1 LSSANLTR
9 ATGRRLRWP
18 VVAFVALL
26 GASAQAQTAAERGA
40 YLLRAG
46 GCISCH
52 TDAKG
57 GGAPLA
63 GGLALNTPFG
73 VFYSPNIT
81 ADQETGIGRWTDRQ
95 FLDALKHGV
104 RPDGSRYF
112 PALPYT
118 TYTKMTDADAL
129 AIKAHLLSLPP
140 ARRENRAH
148 DLTFPF
154 GWRWPL
160 RLWQMLFFEDGEFR
174 PDPARGEQ
182 WNRGA
187 YLVEALAHCGE
198 CHTPRNA
205 LGGLERDRWL
215 SGTRDGPEGEVAPN
229 ITPDPKTGIGAW
241 SQADIVTLLKEGTTP
256 EFDNVQGTMAEAV
269 RDGLSHL
276 TTADLEAIAV
286 YLKSARP
293 IENKVGR

>member
-1 LSSANLTR
+1 MSSGGFAR

-18 VVAFVALL
+18 VVVFAVLL
-26 GASAQAQTAAERGA
+26 AASARAQTSTERGA

-52 TDAKG
+52 TDAKS

-63 GGLALNTPFG
+63 GGLALKTPFG

-81 ADQETGIGRWTDRQ
+81 ADPETGIGRWTDRQ

-104 RPDGSRYF
+104 RPDGARYF

-160 RLWQMLFFEDGEFR
+160 RFWQMLFFEDGEFR

-229 ITPDPKTGIGAW
+229 ITPDPKTGIGGW
-241 SQADIVTLLKEGTTP
+241 SQADIVTLLKDGTTP
-256 EFDNVQGTMAEAV
+256 EFDNVQGAMAEAV

-276 TTADLEAIAV
+276 SAADLEAIAV
-286 YLKSARP
+286 YLKAVSP